1 MQLSDDSLECGWDHI
16 IQRLRPDVT
25 HTGMAMKVTTG
36 RDFQVNLAH
45 IGAEGMKDQ
54 TSFRLFQEKFFA
66 SFQPVALAKG

>member
-1 MQLSDDSLECGWDHI
+1 
-16 IQRLRPDVT
+16 
-25 HTGMAMKVTTG
+25 MKVTTG